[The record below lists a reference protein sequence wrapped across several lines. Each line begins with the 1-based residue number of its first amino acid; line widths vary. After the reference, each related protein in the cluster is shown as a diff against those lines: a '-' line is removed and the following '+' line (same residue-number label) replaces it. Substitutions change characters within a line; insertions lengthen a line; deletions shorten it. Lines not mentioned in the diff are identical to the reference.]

1 MFAGAINYSDVVSQN
16 QKLRAELGRRIQ
28 GQRGV
33 AENRQ
38 LEQLSTSSTCP
49 SSAPGPRSRP
59 SVGALADEL
68 RGDGRYF
75 EGWRQRRHGGMPVV
89 ANGGLVGIVT
99 ATTPHGAT
107 VRLISDVKSLIGVT
121 FGSGNTS
128 IVVSGQGVNNGLG
141 ATSVPLTSSVRAG
154 TVLSTNGLDAALP
167 AGIAGRQSL
176 EGHPH
181 AGAAT
186 YNLSRTR

>member
-1 MFAGAINYSDVVSQN
+1 
-16 QKLRAELGRRIQ
+16 
-28 GQRGV
+28 
-33 AENRQ
+33 
-38 LEQLSTSSTCP
+38 
-49 SSAPGPRSRP
+49 
-59 SVGALADEL
+59 
-68 RGDGRYF
+68 
-75 EGWRQRRHGGMPVV
+75 MPVV

-154 TVLSTNGLDAALP
+154 TVLSTNGLDGGLYRRDCRSPKSRRSPSRP
-167 AGIAGRQSL
+167 ARRR
-176 EGHPH
+176 
-181 AGAAT
+181 T
-186 YNLSRTR
+186 TSRCTR